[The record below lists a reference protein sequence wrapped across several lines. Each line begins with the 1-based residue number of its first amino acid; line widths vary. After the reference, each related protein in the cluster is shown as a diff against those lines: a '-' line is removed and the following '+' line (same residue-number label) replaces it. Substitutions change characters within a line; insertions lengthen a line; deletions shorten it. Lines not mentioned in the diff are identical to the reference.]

1 MSFEDLPPLPKMI
14 HPEADVYAAHCTE
27 LSKRAL
33 RVCRSYLDLPYGKDY
48 WQRLDIF
55 IPAQIS
61 TRLPVFVFMHGGA
74 WSSGCKE
81 WMGFMAPSLVGA
93 PAVFVSVSYRKAP
106 DCRMAGQFTDIANA
120 LAWISHEIATYQGDP
135 TRIFI
140 GGHSAGG
147 HLATLISLKPEDVK
161 AINGFDIA
169 AIRGTLPVSAP
180 FDRRIHPDVI
190 DDSLPRVHKKVLDD
204 PSRAAEFSPIVF
216 AAKARTPF
224 LLTWG
229 ENDFQRIKRQNL
241 AMIAAL
247 RAHGAALTE
256 LEIAGASHFET
267 HLTSANPRSLW
278 TEAVLRMLRAA

>member
-14 HPEADVYAAHCTE
+14 HPEADIYAARCTD

-33 RVCRSYLDLPYGKDY
+33 LVCRSYLDLPYGEDY

-55 IPAQIS
+55 VPAQAGFA
-61 TRLPVFVFMHGGA
+61 LPVFVFMHGGA

-106 DCRMAGQFTDIANA
+106 DCRMAGQFADIANA
-120 LAWISHEIATYQGDP
+120 LAWISREVATYHGDP

-147 HLATLISLKPEDVK
+147 HLATLISLKPDEVK
-161 AINGFDIA
+161 AISGFDAA

-180 FDRRIHPDVI
+180 FDLRMHPDAP
-190 DDSLPRVHKKVLDD
+190 DDSLQRVHEKVLDD

-224 LLTWG
+224 FLTWG
-229 ENDFQRIKRQNL
+229 ENDFPRIKRQNL
-241 AMIAAL
+241 AMAAAL
-247 RAHGAALTE
+247 RAQGAKFDE

-267 HLTSANPRSLW
+267 NLTGTDPRSLW
-278 TEAVLRMLRAA
+278 TETAISMLRAA

>member
-120 LAWISHEIATYQGDP
+120 LAWISHEIAIYQGDP

-169 AIRGTLPVSAP
+169 AS
-180 FDRRIHPDVI
+180 PDVI
-190 DDSLPRVHKKVLDD
+190 DDSLRRVHEKVLDD

-216 AAKARTPF
+216 AAKARTLV

-229 ENDFQRIKRQNL
+229 ENDFQRIKRGES
-241 AMIAAL
+241 
-247 RAHGAALTE
+247 RHDRSF
-256 LEIAGASHFET
+256 AGARRRAYRT
-267 HLTSANPRSLW
+267 RNPARRISKRISRVP
-278 TEAVLRMLRAA
+278 TRAAYGRKQS